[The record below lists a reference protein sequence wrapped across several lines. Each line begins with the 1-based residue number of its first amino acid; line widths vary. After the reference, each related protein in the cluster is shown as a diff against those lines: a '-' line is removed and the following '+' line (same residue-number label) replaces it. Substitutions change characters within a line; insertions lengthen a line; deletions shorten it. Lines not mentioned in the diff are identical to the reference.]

1 MCLGTGARP
10 ITRRCVVLADLSISW
25 EVLLTSRTAAAR
37 WRKRGLLVLGAL
49 VTAVAGQS
57 TWMFVQAVV

>member
-1 MCLGTGARP
+1 M
-10 ITRRCVVLADLSISW
+10 VLADLSISW